1 MDIKVGIQHIGREV
15 SVESPSD
22 ADTVQAE
29 LEKALADDGLLSLS
43 DTRGRRVLIP
53 AAKIAYL
60 EIGEESTRRVGFGA
74 V

>member
-15 SVESPSD
+15 SVESEAG
-22 ADTVQAE
+22 ADDVQAD
-29 LEKALADDGLLSLS
+29 LEKALADDGLLALT
-43 DTRGRRVLIP
+43 DAKGRRVLIP

-60 EIGEESTRRVGFGA
+60 ELGDENARRVGFGA

>member
-15 SVESPSD
+15 ALESQAD
-22 ADTVQAE
+22 AASVQAD

-43 DTRGRRVLIP
+43 DSKGRRVLIP
-53 AAKIAYL
+53 ASKIAYV